1 MNPKTA
7 AERIAAAPTRR
18 ELAHEAARAVGLSYF
33 ETIGDRD
40 DVDRALAL
48 KPSDAPSDAAG
59 ATAWISDRMS
69 WAYWPFEDFA
79 IRWHADFHGL
89 AAGLKEAAEQIKPH
103 LA

>member
-7 AERIAAAPTRR
+7 AARIAAAPTRR
-18 ELAHEAARAVGLSYF
+18 ELAHEAARQIGLAYF
-33 ETIGDRD
+33 ENMADRD
-40 DVDRALAL
+40 DIDRALAL

-59 ATAWISDRMS
+59 ATAWISNRMS
-69 WAYWPFEDFA
+69 WDYWPFDGFA
-79 IRWHADFHGL
+79 IRWHADFAGL

>member
-7 AERIAAAPTRR
+7 AARIAAAPTRH
-18 ELAHEAARAVGLSYF
+18 ELAHEAARKIGLAYF
-33 ETIGDRD
+33 ETLGDRE

-48 KPSDAPSDAAG
+48 KTSDAPSDPAG
-59 ATAWISDRMS
+59 ATAWISQRMG
-69 WAYWPFEDFA
+69 WDYWPFEGFA
-79 IRWHADFHGL
+79 IRWHADFFGL